1 MQKKIKV
8 ALPAFLRL
16 AREKSVAQGRGAW
29 RGPFGLRNSEPGPL
43 HRKIWQSKKNCKL
56 WKM

>member
-43 HRKIWQSKKNCKL
+43 HKKL
-56 WKM
+56 